1 MPTPSLVM
9 IADVSAFCLNSS
21 HTYLRTA
28 VNGASSGTLTT
39 LYGSLGSEVSV
50 TLNCT
55 CWRKAQQTRC
65 MYYVRPQIRSCVDM
79 ENGDAR
85 RGTGNGISMQ
95 PVPRR
100 LSQRARTLLPDAAGG
115 MAGLLCLTTRRGL
128 PFQKLR
134 TENYNSNNN
143 DKETL

>member
-1 MPTPSLVM
+1 MYVLCEAANSLVRG
-9 IADVSAFCLNSS
+9 
-21 HTYLRTA
+21 HGKR
-28 VNGASSGTLTT
+28 
-39 LYGSLGSEVSV
+39 E
-50 TLNCT
+50 
-55 CWRKAQQTRC
+55 
-65 MYYVRPQIRSCVDM
+65 
-79 ENGDAR
+79 DAR